1 MKRTQ
6 IAVLA
11 ALSFAVGS
19 ALAAP
24 GDLTVVNSSS
34 TPIHPYFKSKC
45 WNKALF
51 PDVKAHEWVFFG
63 GIGARSEFTWNF
75 NELLDPACK
84 RDGDLKFT
92 FTTTEAPPSRR
103 VDDEQ
108 KTEVE
113 FNPAGEQSV
122 RVLDKPVIEGA
133 RD

>member
-1 MKRTQ
+1 MKRTP

-11 ALSFAVGS
+11 ALSFAAGT

-24 GDLTVVNSSS
+24 GDLTVVNASS

-45 WNKALF
+45 WNPALF
-51 PDVKAHEWVFFG
+51 PDAKPHDWVFFG
-63 GIGARSEFTWNF
+63 GIAARSQFTWNF

-92 FTTTEAPPSRR
+92 FTTSDAPPSRR

-108 KTEVE
+108 KTEVD
-113 FNPAGEQSV
+113 FNAAGEQSI
-122 RVLDKPVIEGA
+122 RVLDKPVIENA
-133 RD
+133 KD